1 MKEER
6 KPKKRS
12 RLPLKNKIKE
22 DSLSGESILK
32 SKDLPNTAIEA
43 VIKEALQ
50 DMIVEKAHVSYK
62 RKKQKDNLSAMVNVC
77 SEFMSSFIIMGYD
90 MNNKGIEP
98 IFYAKNQLEAD
109 ALSSYIQQF
118 IVNSL
123 HGDY

>member
-1 MKEER
+1 
-6 KPKKRS
+6 
-12 RLPLKNKIKE
+12 
-22 DSLSGESILK
+22 
-32 SKDLPNTAIEA
+32 
-43 VIKEALQ
+43 
-50 DMIVEKAHVSYK
+50 
-62 RKKQKDNLSAMVNVC
+62 MVNVC